1 MGSRLKRALR
11 SSIPLPLR
19 MRLAIWLNRQPWF
32 TRDYLAVG
40 WWATWGCRILKRSTS
55 SSGSTISWAT
65 RDGTTPRMNYSRS
78 SRCSPS
84 RRMFFDDLVSVVRE
98 LGLQPS
104 DIGSILEVECSLGYL
119 LRHLEVEV
127 FPGCRELLGI
137 DIDGPAIRKGTD
149 YLKRHGSKVA
159 SLRATWRTSTGCWV
173 PGPSI
178 WSSPPVSSAISTN
191 RMPPAWCPCCFAGQT
206 RCWLSRAWP
215 APAATTTSSIGPK
228 PPRTTSSSG
237 FTTSSHGFGRWGT
250 RGQEPVEGA
259 KLYNLQTIHFVFAVP
274 G

>member
-1 MGSRLKRALR
+1 
-11 SSIPLPLR
+11 
-19 MRLAIWLNRQPWF
+19 
-32 TRDYLAVG
+32 
-40 WWATWGCRILKRSTS
+40 
-55 SSGSTISWAT
+55 
-65 RDGTTPRMNYSRS
+65 MNYSR
-78 SRCSPS
+78 RADAAS
-84 RRMFFDDLVSVVRE
+84 RRMLFDDLVSVVRE

-104 DIGSILEVECSLGYL
+104 DIGSILEVGCSLGYL

-149 YLKRHGSKVA
+149 YLKRHGSRW
-159 SLRATWRTSTGCWV
+159 SSPQGDMEDLDWMLV

-191 RMPPAWCPCCFAGQT
+191 RMPPAWCPCARRTNKVLAFAGLACTGCNNDQLDRSET
-206 RCWLSRAWP
+206 SPNHEQQWIHNFAAMVSAGDAW
-215 APAATTTSSIGPK
+215 
-228 PPRTTSSSG
+228 SG
-237 FTTSSHGFGRWGT
+237 AGGR
-250 RGQEPVEGA
+250 R